1 MSNPKS
7 PAKPETL
14 SVPEAAQRLG
24 VSVKTLHRAI
34 GRGEIPVVRIG
45 RRALVLR
52 RPFDEMLFGAKKE
65 VEKTD

>member
-1 MSNPKS
+1 MSNSKS
-7 PAKPETL
+7 PAEPETL

-34 GRGEIPVVRIG
+34 ARREIPVVKIG

-52 RPFDEMLFGAKKE
+52 RPFDEMLSGAKKE
-65 VEKTD
+65 VDKTD